1 MSAHRITSV
10 LAALVVWVFVAA
22 AGAQQATPRV
32 YSLHVDGLACPFCA
46 YGVEKQLSRIEGVES
61 IDIEIETGEVVL
73 TMNDN
78 AALDEP
84 TARKAVEAAGFTL
97 RDFSQVQGPP

>member
-10 LAALVVWVFVAA
+10 LAALVVWAFVAA
-22 AGAQQATPRV
+22 AGAQQTTPRV

-46 YGVEKQLSRIEGVES
+46 YGVEKQLSRIEGIES
-61 IDIEIETGEVVL
+61 IDIEIESGEVVL
-73 TMNDN
+73 SMNDN

-84 TARKAVEAAGFTL
+84 TARKAVEAAGFSL
-97 RDFSQVQGPP
+97 RDFSQIQGPP

>member
-22 AGAQQATPRV
+22 AGAQQTATRV

-46 YGVEKQLSRIEGVES
+46 YGIEKQLSRIEGIES
-61 IDIEIETGEVVL
+61 IDIEIESGEVML
-73 TMNDN
+73 SMNGN

-84 TARKAVEAAGFTL
+84 TARKAVEAAGFSL

>member
-1 MSAHRITSV
+1 MSAHRIGSV
-10 LAALVVWVFVAA
+10 LATLIVWVFVAT
-22 AGAQQATPRV
+22 AGAQQTTPRV

-46 YGVEKQLSRIEGVES
+46 YGIEKQLSRIEGIES
-61 IDIEIETGEVVL
+61 IDIEIESGEMVL

-84 TARKAVEAAGFTL
+84 TARKAVEAAGFSL
-97 RDFSQVQGPP
+97 RDFSQIQGPP

>member
-1 MSAHRITSV
+1 MSAHRVITV
-10 LAALVVWVFVAA
+10 LAGLVLWVFVAP
-22 AGAQQATPRV
+22 AGAQQSTARV

-46 YGVEKQLSRIEGVES
+46 YGVEKQLSRIEGIES

-73 TMNDN
+73 TMINN
-78 AALDEP
+78 AAVDEP
-84 TARKAVEAAGFTL
+84 TARKAVEAAGFSL

>member
-22 AGAQQATPRV
+22 AGAQQTTPRV

-46 YGVEKQLSRIEGVES
+46 YGVEKRLSRIEGIES

-73 TMNDN
+73 TMDDN

-84 TARKAVEAAGFTL
+84 TARKAVEAAGFSL